1 MKVGLLCVSG
11 PFPLLRHLHFF
22 SASYCTIPVNFGP
35 FKPFLA
41 LFAHFWLPN
50 IKYQYVSFMQL
61 FIELRNPIMQ
71 KPGEI
76 LEQIQRIASDM
87 QNKVG
92 DAIRNSPAQEIEKN
106 VRAMMNQGFQKM
118 DLVTREEFDLQTK
131 VLAKT
136 REKLEALEA
145 KVAALEKSTT

>member
-1 MKVGLLCVSG
+1 LGIHGFVTNPPNKAFALFWCFILHHVREFL
-11 PFPLLRHLHFF
+11 PFEAVF
-22 SASYCTIPVNFGP
+22 SH
-35 FKPFLA
+35 
-41 LFAHFWLPN
+41 FAHFWPPN
-50 IKYQYVSFMQL
+50 IKYQHVSFMQL
-61 FIELRNPIMQ
+61 FIELRTPIMQ

-118 DLVTREEFDLQTK
+118 DLVTREEFELQAK

-145 KVAALEKSTT
+145 KVATLEKTH

>member
-1 MKVGLLCVSG
+1 
-11 PFPLLRHLHFF
+11 
-22 SASYCTIPVNFGP
+22 
-35 FKPFLA
+35 
-41 LFAHFWLPN
+41 
-50 IKYQYVSFMQL
+50 MQL
-61 FIELRNPIMQ
+61 PIELRIPTMQ

-87 QNKVG
+87 QTKVG
-92 DAIRNSPAQEIEKN
+92 DAIRNSPAQEMIEKN

-118 DLVTREEFDLQTK
+118 DLVTREEFELQSK

-145 KVAALEKSTT
+145 KVAALEKNTT

>member
-1 MKVGLLCVSG
+1 MHHRGENSVVLGL
-11 PFPLLRHLHFF
+11 F
-22 SASYCTIPVNFGP
+22 
-35 FKPFLA
+35 A
-41 LFAHFWLPN
+41 LFTPFWPPN
-50 IKYQYVSFMQL
+50 IKYQCVSFMQP
-61 FIELRNPIMQ
+61 FIELRNTLMQ

-118 DLVTREEFDLQTK
+118 DLVTREEFELQTK

-145 KVAALEKSTT
+145 KVAALEKTQ

>member
-1 MKVGLLCVSG
+1 VREFL
-11 PFPLLRHLHFF
+11 PFEAVF
-22 SASYCTIPVNFGP
+22 SH
-35 FKPFLA
+35 
-41 LFAHFWLPN
+41 FAHFWPPN

-61 FIELRNPIMQ
+61 FIELRTPTMQ

-92 DAIRNSPAQEIEKN
+92 DAIKNSPAQEIEKN

-118 DLVTREEFDLQTK
+118 DLVTREEFELQAK

-136 REKLEALEA
+136 REKLETLEA
-145 KVAALEKSTT
+145 KVTALEKAS

>member
-1 MKVGLLCVSG
+1 MHQSYTFTFFEGLKGIFGQKLLPKLKCKAYLLCN
-11 PFPLLRHLHFF
+11 
-22 SASYCTIPVNFGP
+22 VNYFR
-35 FKPFLA
+35 A
-41 LFAHFWLPN
+41 N
-50 IKYQYVSFMQL
+50 Q
-61 FIELRNPIMQ
+61 IMQ

-118 DLVTREEFDLQTK
+118 DLVTREEFEVQSK

>member
-1 MKVGLLCVSG
+1 
-11 PFPLLRHLHFF
+11 
-22 SASYCTIPVNFGP
+22 
-35 FKPFLA
+35 
-41 LFAHFWLPN
+41 
-50 IKYQYVSFMQL
+50 MQL
-61 FIELRNPIMQ
+61 SIELRNPIMQ

-106 VRAMMNQGFQKM
+106 VRAMMNQGFQKL
-118 DLVTREEFDLQTK
+118 DLVTREEFELQAK

-136 REKLEALEA
+136 REKLEVLEA
-145 KVAALEKSTT
+145 KVSALEKTS

>member
-1 MKVGLLCVSG
+1 M
-11 PFPLLRHLHFF
+11 
-22 SASYCTIPVNFGP
+22 VNFCVIP
-35 FKPFLA
+35 LIDADAPIWCLLLPHECESLVFFPIFSRFPPVFLGQ
-41 LFAHFWLPN
+41 HK
-50 IKYQYVSFMQL
+50 ITDVSFMQL
-61 FIELRNPIMQ
+61 HKEMRNPIMQ
-71 KPGEI
+71 KPGQI
-76 LEQIQRIASDM
+76 LEQIQRIANDM

-118 DLVTREEFDLQTK
+118 DLVTREEFELQSK

-145 KVAALEKSTT
+145 KVAALEKAS

>member
-1 MKVGLLCVSG
+1 MPVTPILSTQIKISLCVFFTTSN
-11 PFPLLRHLHFF
+11 PLEMP
-22 SASYCTIPVNFGP
+22 T
-35 FKPFLA
+35 
-41 LFAHFWLPN
+41 
-50 IKYQYVSFMQL
+50 
-61 FIELRNPIMQ
+61 MQ

-118 DLVTREEFDLQTK
+118 DLVTREEFELQTK

-145 KVAALEKSTT
+145 KVAALEKSQ

>member
-1 MKVGLLCVSG
+1 MCV
-11 PFPLLRHLHFF
+11 FY
-22 SASYCTIPVNFGP
+22 AT
-35 FKPFLA
+35 
-41 LFAHFWLPN
+41 
-50 IKYQYVSFMQL
+50 

-71 KPGEI
+71 NPGEI

-118 DLVTREEFDLQTK
+118 DLVTREEFELQAK
-131 VLAKT
+131 VLSKT

-145 KVAALEKSTT
+145 KVTALEKTS

>member
-1 MKVGLLCVSG
+1 MHKACFSRFGGIFRQLSTLKLKYKAYLLCNAN
-11 PFPLLRHLHFF
+11 HFR
-22 SASYCTIPVNFGP
+22 AN
-35 FKPFLA
+35 
-41 LFAHFWLPN
+41 
-50 IKYQYVSFMQL
+50 Q
-61 FIELRNPIMQ
+61 IMQ

-76 LEQIQRIASDM
+76 LEQIQRIANDM
-87 QNKVG
+87 QNKVS

-118 DLVTREEFDLQTK
+118 DLVTREEFEVQSK

>member
-1 MKVGLLCVSG
+1 MTPILSAQIKIRLCVFFTTSN
-11 PFPLLRHLHFF
+11 LLEMP
-22 SASYCTIPVNFGP
+22 T
-35 FKPFLA
+35 
-41 LFAHFWLPN
+41 
-50 IKYQYVSFMQL
+50 
-61 FIELRNPIMQ
+61 MQ

-76 LEQIQRIASDM
+76 FEQIQRIANDM

-92 DAIRNSPAQEIEKN
+92 EAIRNSPAQEIEKN

-118 DLVTREEFDLQTK
+118 DLVTREEFELQTK

-145 KVAALEKSTT
+145 KVAALEKSQ

>member
-1 MKVGLLCVSG
+1 MREIWVFLAVFGVSARFWPLNLKYQCVS
-11 PFPLLRHLHFF
+11 
-22 SASYCTIPVNFGP
+22 
-35 FKPFLA
+35 FL
-41 LFAHFWLPN
+41 
-50 IKYQYVSFMQL
+50 QL
-61 FIELRNPIMQ
+61 SIELRTLIMQ

-118 DLVTREEFDLQTK
+118 DLVTREEFELQTK
-131 VLAKT
+131 VLTKT

-145 KVAALEKSTT
+145 KVATLEKGQ